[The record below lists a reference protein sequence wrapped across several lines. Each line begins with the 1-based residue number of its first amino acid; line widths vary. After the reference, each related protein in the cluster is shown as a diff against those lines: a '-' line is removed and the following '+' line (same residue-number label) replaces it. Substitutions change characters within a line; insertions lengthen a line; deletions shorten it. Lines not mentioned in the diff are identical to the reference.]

1 MDLQFEARCTAQLRP
16 PMMVGAGPL
25 GVRMVFEVVDGT
37 LSGPRIEAKVLPA
50 GADWVLMGPDNWA
63 RMDVRAQFETADG
76 AIIYAQYHG
85 LIEMTDA
92 SVRAIAEGTESRYE
106 DHYFRVTPRLEC
118 GAEQYAWV
126 NQALFVGEGRFTA
139 GLGLEYTIYRVA

>member
-1 MDLQFEARCTAQLRP
+1 MDLQFEALCSAQLRP

-37 LSGPRIEAKVLPA
+37 LTGPRINAKVLPA

-63 RMDVRAQFETADG
+63 RMDVRAQFETLDG

-92 SVRAIAEGTESRYE
+92 SVRAIAEGTESGYD

-118 GAEQYAWV
+118 GAEGYEWV

-139 GLGLEYTIYRVA
+139 GLGLEYKIFRIA